1 MASKTTQSDL
11 SKYSK
16 LIRNWK
22 ACSFYKIMVYSM
34 ISFKFHW
41 QLRKKYIA
49 INYAASTVENR
60 TQLDK
65 LNKRQQ
71 KLVVE
76 RQKENSQERHLA
88 LSKIFQELK
97 LPKYLL
103 HAVFYIEFDRPSSVK
118 EEAFSRML
126 QNL

>member
-1 MASKTTQSDL
+1 MFSCCD
-11 SKYSK
+11 
-16 LIRNWK
+16 
-22 ACSFYKIMVYSM
+22 
-34 ISFKFHW
+34 
-41 QLRKKYIA
+41 
-49 INYAASTVENR
+49 YAASTVENR

-103 HAVFYIEFDRPSSVK
+103 YAVFYI
-118 EEAFSRML
+118 
-126 QNL
+126 